1 MPLIT
6 NKVFESELT
15 KDQAAEMIQ
24 DITEAVIPYV
34 GEVCAPTPVSLS
46 RKSRAALGG
55 LAGEPLDFP
64 TSARSRKAHRPISG
78 HICAGHEHKRF
89 EEQSHGQR

>member
-24 DITEAVIPYV
+24 DITRAV
-34 GEVCAPTPVSLS
+34 
-46 RKSRAALGG
+46 LGG

-64 TSARSRKAHRPISG
+64 TSARSRKAHRPING
-78 HICAGHEHKRF
+78 HIRAGHEHKRF